1 MAESERTARRA
12 DAPGTSPPAPQG
24 ASSAQEPRA
33 HGQEPGPE
41 IRQQVQEL
49 TAQGKDVA
57 VQAAAQGREYLH
69 TWQTRLEQQ
78 VREKPFQS
86 ILMAAGIG
94 LLFGLLKRR

>member
-24 ASSAQEPRA
+24 RAAPRSRA

-41 IRQQVQEL
+41 IRQQVQAL

-57 VQAAAQGREYLH
+57 MQAAAQGREYLH

-78 VREKPFQS
+78 VREKPLQS